1 MSNEAIELERLSTVV
16 LSLLD
21 DNMDYFVLS
30 KARAIRE
37 REIMMIAY
45 KKIRKER
52 NVAIF
57 GVLCCIITC
66 ILCIILM
73 FCFSYS
79 DII

>member
-66 ILCIILM
+66 IL
-73 FCFSYS
+73 
-79 DII
+79 